1 MAQAL
6 ILSTLFQP
14 VRANCGQFRA
24 FQSHADATA
33 YGMGWAAFPA
43 LCRAEVGTP
52 AWMGWADRRDEVEA
66 FAAMDDCSA
75 WAATHPRAIGLHL
88 P

>member
-6 ILSTLFQP
+6 TLSTLFQP

-24 FQSHADATA
+24 FQSQADATA

-52 AWMGWADRRDEVEA
+52 EWMGWADRRDAVEA
-66 FAAMDDCSA
+66 FAAMDDMGA
-75 WAATHPRAIGLHL
+75 WANAHRAVIGLHA
-88 P
+88 

>member
-6 ILSTLFQP
+6 TLSTLFQP

-33 YGMGWAAFPA
+33 YSMGWAAFPA

-52 AWMGWADRRDEVEA
+52 EWMGWADRRDEVEA
-66 FAAMDDCSA
+66 FAAMDDMGA
-75 WAATHPRAIGLHL
+75 WANAHRAVIGLHA
-88 P
+88 

>member
-6 ILSTLFQP
+6 TLSTLFQP

-52 AWMGWADRRDEVEA
+52 EWMGWADRRDEVEA
-66 FAAMDDCSA
+66 FAAMDDMGA
-75 WAATHPRAIGLHL
+75 WANANRAVIGLHA
-88 P
+88 